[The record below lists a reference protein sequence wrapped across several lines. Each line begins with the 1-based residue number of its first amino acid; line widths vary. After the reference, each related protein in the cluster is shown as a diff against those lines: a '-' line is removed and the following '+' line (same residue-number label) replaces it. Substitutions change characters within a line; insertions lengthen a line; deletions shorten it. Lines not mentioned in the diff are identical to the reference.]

1 MEIEYGISRDI
12 IKKLLVYIDDVNV
25 SERNKKI
32 VKSYVDGASYA
43 ALGRQ
48 YKLSGSRI
56 RSIVVHFRRHAVKC
70 GKERGELRVI
80 Y

>member
-12 IKKLLVYIDDVNV
+12 INKLLVYIDDVNV
-25 SERNKKI
+25 SERNKEI
-32 VKSYVDGASYA
+32 VKAYANGVSYA

-48 YKLSGSRI
+48 YELSGSRI
-56 RSIVVHFRRHAVKC
+56 RSIIVHFRRHAVMH
-70 GKERGELRVI
+70 GTERGDLRVI